1 VEAQV
6 VETRRT
12 FDEQLEDV
20 KGEVVKLAVKS
31 CEQIGAATQAF
42 LDADLPL
49 VDEIYDVRREL
60 EDRVVNI
67 EHRVY
72 QLFALQQPMASDLR
86 VMLAVLRILHEIELT
101 AGLMRN
107 VARATRRLYPRE
119 LPPRV
124 RGIVERMGAQ
134 ASVQMH
140 LAVDAFAD
148 ADDKIASALPDMDDV
163 MDDLQ
168 KELFRVIFAGFAG
181 KPVDEAVLQMAVQ
194 LAFVGRDYERA
205 ADHSVM
211 IGRWVDFMVT
221 GTLPGEAMT
230 GPPIA

>member
-1 VEAQV
+1 MTEA
-6 VETRRT
+6 RRT
-12 FDEQLEDV
+12 FDEQLQEV
-20 KGEVVKLAVKS
+20 RGEVVKLAVSS
-31 CEQIGAATQAF
+31 CEQIGAATQSF
-42 LDADLPL
+42 LDADLQI
-49 VDEIYDVRREL
+49 VDEIYVARAEI
-60 EDRVVNI
+60 EERVLQI
-67 EHRVY
+67 EYRVY

-86 VMLAVLRILHEIELT
+86 SMLAVLRILQEIELT

-119 LPPRV
+119 LPPRI

-148 ADDKIASALPDMDDV
+148 SDTKIAAALPDMDDV

-168 KELFRVIFAGFAG
+168 KELFRSIFAGFSGGVA
-181 KPVDEAVLQMAVQ
+181 DESQLQMAVQ

-205 ADHSVM
+205 ADHAVM
-211 IGRWVDFMVT
+211 IGRWVAFMVT
-221 GTLPGEAMT
+221 GTLPGEQDSSESAES
-230 GPPIA
+230 

>member
-1 VEAQV
+1 V
-6 VETRRT
+6 VETRRS
-12 FDEQLEDV
+12 FDEQLQDV

-42 LDADLPL
+42 LDADLTL
-49 VDEIYDVRREL
+49 VEEIYEVRREL
-60 EDRVVNI
+60 EERVLQI
-67 EHRVY
+67 EQRVY

-86 VMLAVLRILHEIELT
+86 TMLAVLRILHEIELT

-148 ADDKIASALPDMDDV
+148 ADEKVAAALPDMDDV

-181 KPVDEAVLQMAVQ
+181 KPVDEAALQMAVQ
-194 LAFVGRDYERA
+194 LAFVGRDYERT

-221 GTLPGEAMT
+221 GTLPGESVG

>member
-1 VEAQV
+1 V

-49 VDEIYDVRREL
+49 VDEIYEVRREL
-60 EDRVVNI
+60 EERVVNI

-72 QLFALQQPMASDLR
+72 QLFALQQPMATDLR

-148 ADDKIASALPDMDDV
+148 ADEKVASALPDMDDV

-181 KPVDEAVLQMAVQ
+181 KPVDEAGLQMAVQ

-221 GTLPGEAMT
+221 GTLPGEGPAE
-230 GPPIA
+230 PPIA